1 MCQDHN
7 VATVAFLIA
16 DSARATMLM
25 FLLDGQAR
33 PAGELA
39 HVAGITA
46 QTASS
51 HLSKLLNGGLLAVE
65 VVGRHRYYR
74 LGSSEVAAVLENLA
88 AVRPV
93 EAAVPKRPSRTVQE
107 LRFARCCFDHLA
119 GRLGVVVT
127 QAMQEQEQELIIAA
141 QDKRFDVTSE
151 GYTWFSR
158 LGINLKSADESGGN
172 LARQC
177 LDSTERRNHLAGPL
191 GRDFLNLLYS
201 KGWLRR
207 QERSRAVHITPEGW
221 SGFRTL
227 LGVDE
232 HALRHGESE
241 LRVDI

>member
-16 DSARATMLM
+16 EPTRAAMLM

-39 HVAGITA
+39 YVAGVTA

-65 VVGRHRYYR
+65 TKGRHRYYR
-74 LGSSEVAAVLENLA
+74 LCGSEVAAVLENLA
-88 AVRPV
+88 AVRPA
-93 EAAVPKRPSRTVQE
+93 EAAVRKRSSKTVQD

-119 GRLGVVVT
+119 GRVGVAVT
-127 QAMQEQEQELIIAA
+127 EALQEQDLIIARP
-141 QDKRFDVTSE
+141 DKRFDVTSA
-151 GYTWFSR
+151 GYAWFDR
-158 LGINLKSADESGGN
+158 LGTDLERAGQASGDF
-172 LARQC
+172 ARQC

-191 GRDFLNLLYS
+191 GRNFMSLLYS

-221 SGFRTL
+221 GSFRAL

-232 HALRHGESE
+232 HALRHADWE
-241 LRVDI
+241 LRTGT